1 MPAMVARKCLILAI
15 GLALVARLTLSQE
28 TKPQPV
34 RITAQLSKP
43 DSQGRQTLTV
53 RLAIENGWYI
63 YANPV
68 GASGPIA
75 TTVQVSAAVPLREV
89 QVEYPQG
96 KTKTVAG
103 ETYRI
108 YQDEVEIR
116 VLLQRGESQG
126 QLDSSP
132 LTVAVRYQACNDQIC
147 LPPRTVKLTV
157 NP

>member
-1 MPAMVARKCLILAI
+1 MTGTAKRSWLSVSLGVIVTCSLAQ
-15 GLALVARLTLSQE
+15 AQE

-53 RLAIENGWYI
+53 RLALENGWYI

-75 TTVQVSAAVPLREV
+75 TTVQVNAAVPLREV

-116 VLLQRGESQG
+116 VVLR
-126 QLDSSP
+126 
-132 LTVAVRYQACNDQIC
+132 
-147 LPPRTVKLTV
+147 
-157 NP
+157 